1 MNTSNT
7 SFNTAISNSDTSES
21 ITGVIDDIIDEYKS
35 NFDIRDY
42 MNYQEIRKL
51 LLTSPIQLS
60 LLEVTCILI
69 NNHINE
75 KKDNKI

>member
-1 MNTSNT
+1 MDTSNT

-42 MNYQEIRKL
+42 MNYQEIRRL
-51 LLTSPIQLS
+51 LINCPIEMS

-69 NNHINE
+69 NNNFE
-75 KKDNKI
+75 KKYNNKF

>member
-51 LLTSPIQLS
+51 LLISNSIIIIRS
-60 LLEVTCILI
+60 NFILI

>member
-1 MNTSNT
+1 MDTSNT
-7 SFNTAISNSDTSES
+7 SFNTAISNSDES
-21 ITGVIDDIIDEYKS
+21 ITGIINEALDEYKS
-35 NFDIRDY
+35 NFDIREY
-42 MNYQEIRKL
+42 MNYQEIRKI

>member
-1 MNTSNT
+1 MDTSNT
-7 SFNTAISNSDTSES
+7 SFNTAISNSDES
-21 ITGVIDDIIDEYKS
+21 ITGIINEALDEYKS
-35 NFDIRDY
+35 NFDIREY
-42 MNYQEIRKL
+42 MNYQEIRKI

-75 KKDNKI
+75 KKEKKI

>member
-35 NFDIRDY
+35 NFDIA
-42 MNYQEIRKL
+42 I
-51 LLTSPIQLS
+51 I
-60 LLEVTCILI
+60 
-69 NNHINE
+69 
-75 KKDNKI
+75 